1 MHKQRFFPD
10 ELKCAKVVSK
20 ITTSLSKLHESYI
33 HQQMNKYFI
42 FIKVPMRF
50 QTRIQCTT
58 QLFSDGRKN
67 ERN

>member
-1 MHKQRFFPD
+1 MCKSCFKNNYKP
-10 ELKCAKVVSK
+10 VSTLSN
-20 ITTSLSKLHESYI
+20 ISKLHESCI